1 MQVSAEEL
9 AAHKAAMEEGF
20 EKHRLKP
27 GDPGY
32 QHDKRVEFEATEA
45 NDWDD
50 ELEDFTSEA
59 RAPRALAPSPPL
71 VIRTCARAMPAR
83 LGLPVLLP
91 FTGSHRTRPTLSR
104 ICSMSCPDDV

>member
-59 RAPRALAPSPPL
+59 CPRALAPSPPL
-71 VIRTCARAMPAR
+71 VLARAMPAR
-83 LGLPVLLP
+83 LDLPVLLP

-104 ICSMSCPDDV
+104 SCSMSCPDDV